1 MSKSTGN
8 VVNPFFA
15 LSRFGVDPL
24 RFYLAHDGGI
34 SQDADYG
41 NEYIVERYRKGL
53 QGGLGN
59 LASRVLRG
67 KRWSVGR
74 AVKRWHAGELG
85 SPPDVS
91 TSTTTEDVES
101 AAEPA
106 QPDTQQAVDPKTWP
120 QADRDMY
127 ALLATTP
134 TKVTTRYNALDTS
147 SACKKTLALIYA
159 TNAYLQNAAPWT
171 HPLLSNT
178 AIASEPFSAAVSD
191 LSQVDRTIF
200 LCAEALRLTGI
211 MLSPVMPE
219 KMGMLLDMLGVKA
232 ERRTWEW
239 CEVERD
245 DAWGEV
251 GEGVRLGK
259 GMQGVLFP
267 AIEDP

>member
-67 KRWSVGR
+67 KRWSIPR
-74 AVKRWHAGELG
+74 AIHRFHAGELG
-85 SPPDVS
+85 TP
-91 TSTTTEDVES
+91 TASTTSEQQPASSDVE
-101 AAEPA
+101 ADKENVNENGFPTAE
-106 QPDTQQAVDPKTWP
+106 QALWDC
-120 QADRDMY
+120 M
-127 ALLATTP
+127 ATT
-134 TKVTTRYNALDTS
+134 TTRVTTRYEALDAS
-147 SACKKTLALIYA
+147 SACKKALALVYA
-159 TNAYLQNAAPWT
+159 TNAYLQAAAPWT
-171 HPLLSNT
+171 ARHLSQTLT
-178 AIASEPFSAAVSD
+178 ASQPFDPSVSD
-191 LSQVDRTIF
+191 LVEVDRTIY
-200 LCAEALRLTGI
+200 LCAESLRLTGI

-219 KMGMLLDMLGVKA
+219 KMGRLLDMLGVQA

-239 CEVERD
+239 CQVGKD
-245 DAWGEV
+245 DTFGKV
-251 GEGVRLGK
+251 GEGVALGK
-259 GMQGVLFP
+259 GTGGVLFP
-267 AIEDP
+267 PLEDA

>member
-85 SPPDVS
+85 LPPNDS
-91 TSTTTEDVES
+91 TSTSTSDFES
-101 AAEPA
+101 AAESEHPGTD
-106 QPDTQQAVDPKTWP
+106 QPIDPKTWP

-127 ALLATTP
+127 ALLVTTP
-134 TKVTTRYNALDTS
+134 SKVTTRYNALDTS
-147 SACKKTLALIYA
+147 SACKKTLSLIYA

-171 HPLLSNT
+171 HPSLSNT
-178 AIASEPFSAAVSD
+178 SIASEPFSAEASD

-239 CEVERD
+239 CEVGRD
-245 DAWGEV
+245 EAWGEV